1 MSESEDYFEEEHSI
15 EGKNPLRKHVK
26 QLEQEVAELR
36 RERAEAAAA
45 KKELAFAKS
54 GIPLD
59 APMAKYFIK
68 GYEGELEPDAIR
80 QAALE
85 AGLMQAP
92 PDGSAQEAAAWK
104 RTQQVA
110 AGSNVSE
117 PPVDYVTRINNA
129 KRQAEVEQILLEAAQ
144 AAEI

>member
-1 MSESEDYFEEEHSI
+1 MSESEDYFEDESTS
-15 EGKNPLRKHVK
+15 EGKNPLRKHIR

-36 RERAEAAAA
+36 KERAEAAAA
-45 KKELAFAKS
+45 KRELAFAKS
-54 GIPLD
+54 GIPLES
-59 APMAKYFIK
+59 PIAKYFIK
-68 GYEGELEPDAIR
+68 GYDGELDPDAIR

-110 AGSNVSE
+110 AGSNVTD
-117 PPVDYVTRINNA
+117 PPVDFATRINRA
-129 KRQAEVEQILLEAAQ
+129 KSQAEVEQILLEAAQ
-144 AAEI
+144 AQEL

>member
-1 MSESEDYFEEEHSI
+1 
-15 EGKNPLRKHVK
+15 
-26 QLEQEVAELR
+26 
-36 RERAEAAAA
+36 
-45 KKELAFAKS
+45 
-54 GIPLD
+54 
-59 APMAKYFIK
+59 MAKYFIK

-129 KRQAEVEQILLEAAQ
+129 KSQAEVEQILLEAAQ

>member
-1 MSESEDYFEEEHSI
+1 
-15 EGKNPLRKHVK
+15 LRKHVK

-129 KRQAEVEQILLEAAQ
+129 KSQAEVEQILLEASQAQ
-144 AAEI
+144 EL